1 MLINHERK
9 NKKKNFLGMNIKN
22 EKKLLNIC
30 FIILFS
36 DFIFAQD
43 LVIANSTNIGVE
55 NEEEVIHRTESKLE
69 ILEEKVDLC
78 KDYFDRINSTYQW
91 SMGIIFTVIIAFL
104 GITGYNYHKNYKN
117 ELAKI
122 KDKLEENYQNKINE
136 LIRKNSKSISENAES
151 IENRLKRELLEIKF
165 YFFDYQ
171 FKNEPSEK
179 QKLSLSLKILNIL
192 SASNW
197 GYSDWLFNEYF
208 KYIEDCCSRKIY
220 FNYSE
225 VDDVKEM
232 LSKLPE
238 RFENEK
244 NKLTSVIDYDR

>member
-1 MLINHERK
+1 MK
-9 NKKKNFLGMNIKN
+9 
-22 EKKLLNIC
+22 KKLLNIC
-30 FIILFS
+30 LVILFS

-43 LVIANSTNIGVE
+43 LLIAELTDVDIE
-55 NEEEVIHRTESKLE
+55 NKEEINQRTESKIE
-69 ILEEKVDLC
+69 ILEEKFDLC

-104 GITGYNYHKNYKN
+104 GITGYNYHRI
-117 ELAKI
+117 L
-122 KDKLEENYQNKINE
+122 
-136 LIRKNSKSISENAES
+136 
-151 IENRLKRELLEIKF
+151 
-165 YFFDYQ
+165 FFDYQ
-171 FKNEPSEK
+171 FKAEPSEK
-179 QKLSLSLKILNIL
+179 QKLSLSLKVLNIL

-197 GYSDWLFNEYF
+197 GYSDWLFSKYF

-232 LSKLPE
+232 LAKLPE

-244 NKLTSVIDYDR
+244 NKLISVIDYDR

>member
-1 MLINHERK
+1 MET
-9 NKKKNFLGMNIKN
+9 NKKTK
-22 EKKLLNIC
+22 KKLLNIC
-30 FIILFS
+30 LVILFS
-36 DFIFAQD
+36 DFIFSQD
-43 LVIANSTNIGVE
+43 LAIAKLTNTDVE
-55 NEEEVIHRTESKLE
+55 NKEEISQRIESKLE

-78 KDYFDRINSTYQW
+78 KDYSDRINSTYQW

-122 KDKLEENYQNKINE
+122 KDKLEEDYQNKINE
-136 LIRKNSKSISENAES
+136 LIQKNSKSISENTEL

-179 QKLSLSLKILNIL
+179 QKLSLSLKVLNIL

-197 GYSDWLFNEYF
+197 GYSDWLFNKYF
-208 KYIEDCCSRKIY
+208 KYIEDCCSQKIY

-232 LSKLPE
+232 LSKLPS

-244 NKLTSVIDYDR
+244 NKLISVIDYDS